1 MNKILN
7 IINKKNSKQ
16 NFDELSPPIWIMRQ
30 AGRYL
35 PEYREIRANVS
46 GFLDLCYNPKL
57 ASEVTLQPIRR
68 FDLDAAII
76 FSDILVIPDALGL
89 KVDFVKNEGPV
100 LQKVVDEKD
109 LQKLDVSK
117 IISHLQPV
125 FENLRLTKKGL
136 QEIAQEKSKKSKLT
150 EAVDKTLIG
159 FSGSPFTMACY
170 MIEGGSSKN
179 FDSVR
184 KAAVKNPEFFGKLI
198 DILTE
203 SVVIYLREQIKAGA
217 DVVKLFDSWAGL
229 LPESEF
235 QKWVIEPTK
244 KIVTQIRAEF
254 PHTPIICFPRGSGV
268 LYKNFVREVKP
279 DIIAIDQNLPKSWAK
294 ENLQKELGVVI
305 QGNLDN
311 QLLAFGSKAE
321 IEKEVREILKTF
333 GEYPFIFN
341 LGHGILPET
350 PIENVELVVNI
361 IRNKT

>member
-1 MNKILN
+1 MNKIFN
-7 IINKKNSKQ
+7 IINKKEVS
-16 NFDELSPPIWIMRQ
+16 SPPIWIMRQ

-35 PEYREIRANVS
+35 PEYRKIRANVS
-46 GFLDLCYNPKL
+46 GFLDLCYNSKL
-57 ASEVTLQPIRR
+57 ASEVTLQPIKR
-68 FDLDAAII
+68 FDFDAAII

-89 KVDFVKNEGPV
+89 QVDFVKNEGPV
-100 LQKVVDEKD
+100 LQKISDEKD
-109 LQKLDVSK
+109 LEKLDVSK

-125 FENLRLTKKGL
+125 FETLRLTKKEL
-136 QEIAQEKSKKSKLT
+136 S
-150 EAVDKTLIG
+150 VDKTLIG
-159 FSGSPFTMACY
+159 FSGSPWTMACY

-179 FDSVR
+179 FDLAR
-184 KAAVKNPEFFGKLI
+184 KTAIKNPEFFTKLI

-244 KIVTQIRAEF
+244 KIVAQIRAEF
-254 PHTPIICFPRGSGV
+254 PQTPIICFPRGSGV

-279 DIIAIDQNLPKSWAK
+279 DVIAVDQNLPKLWIK
-294 ENLQKELGVVI
+294 ENLQKDLGVVV

-311 QLLAFGSKAE
+311 QLLAFGSKVE
-321 IEKEVREILKTF
+321 IEKEVREILKIF

-350 PIENVELVVNI
+350 PIENVELVVKI
-361 IRNKT
+361 VRGKL